1 MGRFIAGCDRR
12 QQLFLPECV
21 DDYVVADAPV
31 RVVDVFVDELDL
43 AALGF
48 VDAAATGRPG
58 YHPATMLKLYIYGY
72 LNQVQSSRRLERE
85 AGRNVEVMWLTSK
98 LAPDFKTI
106 ADFRRD
112 HGGAIQAACRRFVV
126 LCRNLGLIA
135 GGTVAVDGSRM
146 RAVNARDRNF
156 TPVTI
161 RRRMEQ
167 VDASIERYLGM
178 LDTADRQEGEAA
190 QLRGVRLTERLEE
203 LRRQMRELEAME
215 QAVMA
220 SPDRQ
225 ISLTDPDARAMASA
239 GKGTGLV
246 GYNLQAAVD
255 TGSHIVVAHEVINLG
270 HDRTSLANMGLQA
283 REATGEEVLTVLADR
298 GYFSGLEVLA
308 CEGTGIVPICPKPLT
323 SGAKADGRWGKQD
336 FVYQVESDTYRCPAG
351 ETMTRRFSNVEN
363 GMTLHA
369 YATPA
374 CRSHC
379 AVKANCTASIERRI
393 KRWEHEEVIE
403 AMQARLDRMPGA
415 MRTRRRTVEHVFGT
429 IKDWMGRSHFKTRTL
444 KNVGTEMSL
453 HILAYN
459 IKRAIALLGV
469 PGLMA
474 AMRV

>member
-1 MGRFIAGCDRR
+1 MGRFIEGCDRR
-12 QQLFLPECV
+12 EQLFLPPCI
-21 DDYVVADAPV
+21 DDYVADDSPV
-31 RVVDVFVDELDL
+31 RIVDMFVDELDL
-43 AALGF
+43 SALGF
-48 VDAAATGRPG
+48 EDAAVTGRPG
-58 YHPATMLKLYIYGY
+58 YHPAMMLKLYIYGY

-85 AGRNVEVMWLTSK
+85 AGRNVEVMWLTGK

-112 HGGAIQAACRRFVV
+112 QGAAIQAVCRRFVL

-135 GGTVAVDGSRM
+135 GGIVAVDGSRF

-167 VDASIERYLGM
+167 VDASIVRYLGM

-190 QLRGVRLTERLEE
+190 ELRTARLTTRLDE

-215 QAVMA
+215 QAVAA

-239 GKGTGLV
+239 GTGTGQV

-255 TGSHIVVAHEVINLG
+255 TGSHIIVAHEVINLS
-270 HDRTSLANMGLQA
+270 HDRTSLANMGTQA
-283 REATGEEVLTVLADR
+283 REATGTETLTVLADR
-298 GYFSGLEVLA
+298 GYFSGPEVLA
-308 CEGTGIVPICPKPLT
+308 CQEAGIVPILPKPLT

-336 FVYQVESDTYRCPAG
+336 FVYQSNSDTYRCPAG
-351 ETMTRRFSNVEN
+351 ETMTRRFSSLEH
-363 GMTLHA
+363 GLTLYG

-374 CRSHC
+374 CRSQC
-379 AVKANCTASIERRI
+379 TVKANCTASIERRI

-415 MRTRRRTVEHVFGT
+415 MRVRRRTVEHVFGT
-429 IKDWMGRSHFKTRTL
+429 IKDWMGRSHLKTRTL

-453 HILAYN
+453 HVLAYN
-459 IKRAIALLGV
+459 VKRAIALIGV
-469 PGLMA
+469 PGLMEA
-474 AMRV
+474 IRA

>member
-1 MGRFIAGCDRR
+1 MSRFIEGCERR
-12 QQLFLPECV
+12 QKLLLPDCV
-21 DDYVVADAPV
+21 DDYVAEDSPV
-31 RVVDVFVDELDL
+31 RVVDVFVDELNL

-48 VDAAATGRPG
+48 EGAAATGRPG

-85 AGRNVEVMWLTSK
+85 AGRNVELMWLTGK
-98 LAPDFKTI
+98 LAPDFKTV

-112 HGGAIQAACRRFVV
+112 HGTAIQAACRRFVLV
-126 LCRNLGLIA
+126 CRNLGLIA
-135 GGTVAVDGSRM
+135 GGTVAVDGSRL

-167 VDASIERYLGM
+167 VDASIVRYLGM

-190 QLRGVRLTERLEE
+190 ELRTTRLTERLDA
-203 LRRQMRELEAME
+203 LRRQIRELEAMDA
-215 QAVMA
+215 AVAA
-220 SPDRQ
+220 SPDKQ

-239 GKGTGLV
+239 GTGTGVV

-255 TGSHIVVAHEVINLG
+255 TATHIIVAHEVINLS
-270 HDRTSLANMGLQA
+270 HDRPSLATMGQQA
-283 REATGEEVLTVLADR
+283 REATGADTLTVLADR
-298 GYFSGLEVLA
+298 GYFSGPQVLA
-308 CEGTGIVPICPKPLT
+308 CKDTGVVPILPKPLT

-336 FVYQVESDTYRCPAG
+336 FVYQPESDTYRCPAG
-351 ETMTRRFSNVEN
+351 ETMTRRFATVEH

-374 CRSHC
+374 CRSSC
-379 AVKANCTASIERRI
+379 TVKANCTASPERRV

-403 AMQARLDRMPGA
+403 AMQARLDQMPDA

-429 IKDWMGRSHFKTRTL
+429 VKDWMGRSHFKTRTL
-444 KNVGTEMSL
+444 TNVGTEASL
-453 HILAYN
+453 HVLAYN
-459 IKRAIALLGV
+459 IKRAIALLGTTR
-469 PGLMA
+469 LTA
-474 AMRV
+474 AMQA

>member
-1 MGRFIAGCDRR
+1 MQGCDRWH
-12 QQLFLPECV
+12 QLFLPDCV
-21 DDYVVADAPV
+21 DDYVAADAPV
-31 RVVDVFVDELDL
+31 GIVDLFVGELDL
-43 AALGF
+43 AVLGF
-48 VDAAATGRPG
+48 GNAAATERPG

-85 AGRNVEVMWLTSK
+85 AGRNVEVIWLTGK

-112 HGGAIQAACRRFVV
+112 HGAAIQAVCRRFVL
-126 LCRNLGLIA
+126 LCRQLGLIA

-156 TPVTI
+156 TAVTI

-178 LDTADRQEGEAA
+178 LDTADRQDCEAA
-190 QLRGVRLTERLEE
+190 ELRGIRLTERLEE

-225 ISLTDPDARAMASA
+225 ISLTDPDARAMAST

-246 GYNLQAAVD
+246 GYNLQPAVD

-270 HDRTSLANMGLQA
+270 HDRTSLANMGHQA

-298 GYFSGLEVLA
+298 GYVSGPKVLA

-351 ETMTRRFSNVEN
+351 EMMTRRFSNVEN
-363 GMTLHA
+363 GVTLHA
-369 YATPA
+369 NATPA
-374 CRSHC
+374 CRSRC

-403 AMQARLDRMPGA
+403 AMQARLDRMPSA
-415 MRTRRRTVEHVFGT
+415 MRTR
-429 IKDWMGRSHFKTRTL
+429 
-444 KNVGTEMSL
+444 
-453 HILAYN
+453 
-459 IKRAIALLGV
+459 
-469 PGLMA
+469 
-474 AMRV
+474 

>member
-1 MGRFIAGCDRR
+1 
-12 QQLFLPECV
+12 
-21 DDYVVADAPV
+21 
-31 RVVDVFVDELDL
+31 
-43 AALGF
+43 
-48 VDAAATGRPG
+48 
-58 YHPATMLKLYIYGY
+58 
-72 LNQVQSSRRLERE
+72 
-85 AGRNVEVMWLTSK
+85 MWLTGK
-98 LAPDFKTI
+98 LVHDFKTI

-112 HGGAIQAACRRFVV
+112 HGGAILAACRRSVV

-135 GGTVAVDGSRM
+135 GGTVAVDASRL

-161 RRRMEQ
+161 PRRMEQ

-190 QLRGVRLTERLEE
+190 ELRTTRLTERLGE

-270 HDRTSLANMGLQA
+270 HDRSSLATMGQQA
-283 REATGEEVLTVLADR
+283 HEATGTNTLTVLADR
-298 GYFSGLEVLA
+298 GYFSGPEVLA
-308 CEGTGIVPICPKPLT
+308 CQETGVTPICPKPLT

-336 FVYQVESDTYRCPAG
+336 FVYQPTSDTYRCPAG
-351 ETMTRRFSNVEN
+351 ETMTRRFASLEH
-363 GMTLHA
+363 GMTLHG

-374 CRSHC
+374 CRSRC
-379 AVKANCTASIERRI
+379 TVKARCTASSERRI
-393 KRWEHEEVIE
+393 KRWEHEEVVE
-403 AMQARLDRMPGA
+403 AMQARLDRWPDA
-415 MRTRRRTVEHVFGT
+415 MRVRRRTVEHVFGT
-429 IKDWMGRSHFKTRTL
+429 IKDWMGRSHFKTRGL
-444 KNVGTEMSL
+444 KNAGTEISL

-459 IKRAIALLGV
+459 IKRAIALIGTPRLIAGIQ
-469 PGLMA
+469 A
-474 AMRV
+474 

>member
-1 MGRFIAGCDRR
+1 MGRFIEGCDRR
-12 QQLFLPECV
+12 EQLFLPACV
-21 DDYVVADAPV
+21 DDYVAAESAI
-31 RVVDVFVDELDL
+31 RIIDVFVDELDL

-48 VDAAATGRPG
+48 DDAAATGRPG

-85 AGRNVEVMWLTSK
+85 AGRNVEVMWLTGK

-112 HGGAIQAACRRFVV
+112 QGPAIQAVCRRFVL

-135 GGTVAVDGSRM
+135 GGTVAVDGSRF
-146 RAVNARDRNF
+146 RGVNARDRNF
-156 TPVTI
+156 TAVTI

-167 VDASIERYLGM
+167 VDASIVRYLGM

-190 QLRGVRLTERLEE
+190 ELQTARLTTRLDE

-215 QAVMA
+215 AAVAA

-239 GKGTGLV
+239 GTGTGVV

-255 TGSHIVVAHEVINLG
+255 TGSHIVVAHEVINLS
-270 HDRTSLANMGLQA
+270 HDRTSLANMSHQA
-283 REATGEEVLTVLADR
+283 REATGADGLTVLADR
-298 GYFSGLEVLA
+298 GYFSGPEVLA
-308 CEGTGIVPICPKPLT
+308 CEQAGMVPICPKPLT

-336 FVYQVESDTYRCPAG
+336 FAYVPTSDTYRCPAG
-351 ETMTRRFSNVEN
+351 ETMTRRFSTIEQ

-374 CRSHC
+374 CRSRC
-379 AVKANCTASIERRI
+379 TVKANCTASIERRI

-415 MRTRRRTVEHVFGT
+415 MRVRRRTVEHVFGT
-429 IKDWMGRSHFKTRTL
+429 IKDWMGRSHLKTRTL

-459 IKRAIALLGV
+459 IKRAIALVGV
-469 PGLMA
+469 TSLMA
-474 AMRV
+474 AMQA

>member
-1 MGRFIAGCDRR
+1 MSRFIEGSDRR
-12 QQLFLPECV
+12 QKLLLPDCV
-21 DDYVVADAPV
+21 DDYIAEDSPV

-48 VDAAATGRPG
+48 AGAAVTGRPG
-58 YHPATMLKLYIYGY
+58 YHPATLLKLYIYGY

-85 AGRNVEVMWLTSK
+85 AGRNVEMMWLTGK

-112 HGGAIQAACRRFVV
+112 HGLAIQAACRRFVLV
-126 LCRNLGLIA
+126 CRNLGLIA
-135 GGTVAVDGSRM
+135 GGTVAVDGSRL

-167 VDASIERYLGM
+167 VDASIVRYLGM
-178 LDTADRQEGEAA
+178 LDTADRQEGEASE
-190 QLRGVRLTERLEE
+190 LRTARLTTRLGE

-215 QAVMA
+215 EAVMA

-239 GKGTGLV
+239 GTGTGLV

-255 TGSHIVVAHEVINLG
+255 ADSHIVVAHEVLNLG
-270 HDRTSLANMGLQA
+270 HDRTSLASMGRKA
-283 REATGEEVLTVLADR
+283 AEATGADVLTVLADR
-298 GYFSGLEVLA
+298 GYFSGQEVLA
-308 CEGTGIVPICPKPLT
+308 CEEAGITAVCPKPLT
-323 SGAKADGRWGKQD
+323 SGAKAGGRFGKQD
-336 FVYQVESDTYRCPAG
+336 FVYHAKSDTYRCPAG
-351 ETMTRRFSNVEN
+351 ETLTRRFSSLEH
-363 GMTLHA
+363 GMTLHG

-374 CRSHC
+374 CRSRC
-379 AVKANCTASIERRI
+379 RVKANCTASIERRI

-403 AMQARLDRMPGA
+403 AMQARLDRWPDA
-415 MRTRRRTVEHVFGT
+415 MRVRRRTVEHVFGT
-429 IKDWMGRSHFKTRTL
+429 LKDWMGRSHFKTRTL
-444 KNVGTEMSL
+444 KNVATEASL

-459 IKRAIALLGV
+459 IKRTIALLGTTR
-469 PGLMA
+469 LMA
-474 AMRV
+474 ALQV

>member
-1 MGRFIAGCDRR
+1 MGRFIEGCDRR
-12 QQLFLPECV
+12 QQLFLPDCV
-21 DDYVVADAPV
+21 DDYVGEDSPV
-31 RVVDVFVDELDL
+31 RIVDVFVDELDL

-48 VDAAATGRPG
+48 ADAAATGRPG
-58 YHPATMLKLYIYGY
+58 YHPAMLLKLYIYGY

-85 AGRNVEVMWLTSK
+85 AGRNVELMWLTGK

-112 HGGAIQAACRRFVV
+112 HGAAIQAACRRFVL

-146 RAVNARDRNF
+146 RGVNARDRNF

-167 VDASIERYLGM
+167 VDASIQRYLGM
-178 LDTADRQEGEAA
+178 LDTADRQDGEAA
-190 QLRGVRLTERLEE
+190 ELRTTRLTTRLGE

-215 QAVMA
+215 QAVAA

-239 GKGTGLV
+239 GTGTGQV

-255 TGSHIVVAHEVINLG
+255 TGSHIIVAHEVINLG
-270 HDRTSLANMGLQA
+270 HDRTSLAKMGEEA
-283 REATGEEVLTVLADR
+283 RAATGADTLTVLADR
-298 GYFSGLEVLA
+298 GYFSGPEVLA
-308 CEGTGIVPICPKPLT
+308 CEAVGIVAVCPKPLT

-336 FVYQVESDTYRCPAG
+336 FLYQPETDTYRCPAG
-351 ETMTRRFSNVEN
+351 ETMTRRFSNIEH

-374 CRSHC
+374 CRYRC
-379 AVKANCTASIERRI
+379 PVKANCTTSLERRI

-415 MRTRRRTVEHVFGT
+415 MRVRRRTVEHVFGT

-444 KNVGTEMSL
+444 KNVATEMSL
-453 HILAYN
+453 HTLAYN
-459 IKRAIALLGV
+459 IKRAIALVGV
-469 PGLMA
+469 PGLIA
-474 AMRV
+474 AMQA

>member
-1 MGRFIAGCDRR
+1 MSRFIEGCDRR
-12 QQLFLPECV
+12 QRLLLPDCIE
-21 DDYVVADAPV
+21 DYVAEDSPV

-48 VDAAATGRPG
+48 VGAAVTGRPS

-85 AGRNVEVMWLTSK
+85 AGRNVELMWLTGK

-112 HGGAIQAACRRFVV
+112 HGAAIQAACRRFVLV
-126 LCRNLGLIA
+126 CRNLGLIA
-135 GGTVAVDGSRM
+135 GGTVAVDGSRL

-190 QLRGVRLTERLEE
+190 EHRTARLTTRLDE
-203 LRRQMRELEAME
+203 LRRQMRELEVME
-215 QAVMA
+215 QAVAA

-239 GKGTGLV
+239 GTGTGQV

-255 TGSHIVVAHEVINLG
+255 TDSHIIVAHEVINLG
-270 HDRTSLANMGLQA
+270 HDRTSLANMGHQA
-283 REATGEEVLTVLADR
+283 REATGTDALTVLADR
-298 GYFSGLEVLA
+298 GYFSGPEVLA
-308 CEGTGIVPICPKPLT
+308 CEEAGIVPILPKPLT

-336 FVYQVESDTYRCPAG
+336 FVYQPKSDTYRCPAG
-351 ETMTRRFSNVEN
+351 ETMTRRFSSLEH
-363 GMTLHA
+363 GMTLHG

-374 CRSHC
+374 CRSRC
-379 AVKANCTASIERRI
+379 TMKANCTAGIERRI

-415 MRTRRRTVEHVFGT
+415 MRVRRRTVEHVFGT
-429 IKDWMGRSHFKTRTL
+429 IKDWMGRSHFKTRRL
-444 KNVGTEMSL
+444 ENVATEASL

-459 IKRAIALLGV
+459 IKRAIALLGAHK
-469 PGLMA
+469 LMA
-474 AMRV
+474 VMQA

>member
-1 MGRFIAGCDRR
+1 MGRFIEGCDRR
-12 QQLFLPECV
+12 EQLFLPACM
-21 DDYVVADAPV
+21 DDYVAEDNPA
-31 RVVDVFVDELDL
+31 RVVDLFVDELDL
-43 AALGF
+43 VALGF
-48 VDAAATGRPG
+48 ADAASTGRPG

-85 AGRNVEVMWLTSK
+85 AGRNVELMWLTGK

-112 HGGAIQAACRRFVV
+112 HGAAIQAACRRFVL

-135 GGTVAVDGSRM
+135 GGMVAVDGSRM

-167 VDASIERYLGM
+167 VDASIIRYLGM

-190 QLRGVRLTERLEE
+190 ELRTARLTTRLVE
-203 LRRQMRELEAME
+203 LRRQMRDLEAMDK
-215 QAVMA
+215 AVAA

-239 GKGTGLV
+239 GTGTGLV

-255 TGSHIVVAHEVINLG
+255 TGSHIVVAHEVINLS
-270 HDRTSLANMGLQA
+270 HDRTSLVNMGRKA
-283 REATGEEVLTVLADR
+283 REATGTEALTVLADR
-298 GYFSGLEVLA
+298 GYFSGPEVLA
-308 CEGTGIVPICPKPLT
+308 CEDIGIVPILPKPLT

-336 FVYQVESDTYRCPAG
+336 FAYQPETDTYRCPAG
-351 ETMTRRFSNVEN
+351 ETMTRRFSNVEH
-363 GMTLHA
+363 GLTLHA

-374 CRSHC
+374 CRSRC
-379 AVKANCTASIERRI
+379 AVKANCTASLERRI

-403 AMQARLDRMPGA
+403 AMQIRLDRMPGA
-415 MRTRRRTVEHVFGT
+415 MRVRRRTVEHVFGT
-429 IKDWMGRSHFKTRTL
+429 LKDWMGRSHFKTRRIE
-444 KNVGTEMSL
+444 NVGTEIGL

-459 IKRAIALLGV
+459 IKRAITLLGV
-469 PGLMA
+469 PALMA
-474 AMRV
+474 AMQP